1 MRKIEIKGTNLPFM
15 RSFIVSEVNLLELEL
30 ELDLE
35 QGLKGYQHAESMNE
49 QQLKEIMNCYGN
61 DVWNY
66 IYYLTKSHEQ
76 ADDLAQE
83 VFIKCY
89 YRIGTFRGTST
100 LKAWLLTI
108 ARNTVFSYRK
118 SRFFRT
124 GLWGGV
130 QPLTKVD
137 SEQREFP
144 IEIVG
149 VTQSAEMEYLGNQH
163 ALEIWDLIMDLSPKF
178 REILVLD
185 LKYELSVKEI
195 SELIGLSQGTVKS
208 RLHRARQKI
217 QNKLKGWN
225 DGGS

>member
-1 MRKIEIKGTNLPFM
+1 M
-15 RSFIVSEVNLLELEL
+15 
-30 ELDLE
+30 ELDDLQQTE
-35 QGLKGYQHAESMNE
+35 VMNE
-49 QQLKEIMNCYGN
+49 QQLREIMNCYGN

-89 YRIGTFRGTST
+89 YRIGTFQGTST
-100 LKAWLLTI
+100 FKAWLLVI
-108 ARNTVFSYRK
+108 ARNTVFSHRK
-118 SRFFRT
+118 SRFFQS

-130 QPLTKVD
+130 KSLTMVD
-137 SEQREFP
+137 SEQGGFP
-144 IEIVG
+144 IEHLG
-149 VTQSAEMEYLGNQH
+149 VTRSAEMEYLGSQH
-163 ALEIWDLIMDLSPKF
+163 ISEIWDLIMGLSPKF

-195 SELIGLSQGTVKS
+195 SELTSLSPGTVKS

>member
-1 MRKIEIKGTNLPFM
+1 M
-15 RSFIVSEVNLLELEL
+15 ELEL
-30 ELDLE
+30 ELGLE
-35 QGLKGYQHAESMNE
+35 QGQGLEGLQHAESMTE
-49 QQLKEIMNCYGN
+49 QQLREIMNYYGN

-66 IYYLTKSHEQ
+66 IYYLTKSYEQ

-83 VFIKCY
+83 VFIECY

-124 GLWGGV
+124 GLWGEV

-137 SEQREFP
+137 SDQREFP
-144 IEIVG
+144 IEQLGI
-149 VTQSAEMEYLGNQH
+149 TRSAEMEYLGSQH
-163 ALEIWDLIMDLSPKF
+163 ISEVWDLIMGLSPKF

-195 SELIGLSQGTVKS
+195 SALTHLSPGTVKS
-208 RLHRARQKI
+208 RLHRAQQKI